1 MKSLNDD
8 DKETL
13 TILAVFGICIVIL
26 SFIAA
31 ITATIRPRTVT
42 PKKYVEE
49 CKVNYVKYPLKEC
62 WYKEVK

>member
-1 MKSLNDD
+1 MKSLNED

-26 SFIAA
+26 SLIAA
-31 ITATIRPRTVT
+31 ITATIRTHDTT

-49 CKVNYVKYPLKEC
+49 CKVNYIKYPLKEC

>member
-1 MKSLNDD
+1 MKSLNED

-31 ITATIRPRTVT
+31 ITATIRPHTT
-42 PKKYVEE
+42 ATKYVEE
-49 CKVNYVKYPLKEC
+49 CKVNYIKYPLKEC